1 MWVRN
6 ASKKSIAVLAW
17 LLCADPLRGMK
28 KNEYKD
34 LVVMTNKIRN
44 HGWNRIEKVLQY
56 LHIVLTADAT
66 VRNGKIMKYISQYIW
81 AVCSSFAVGNR
92 ELGHYICRFVY

>member
-28 KNEYKD
+28 KNENKD
-34 LVVMTNKIRN
+34 LAVMTNKIRN
-44 HGWNRIEKVLQY
+44 HGWNRIEKVIQY
-56 LHIVLTADAT
+56 LHIVLTADVTCVMA
-66 VRNGKIMKYISQYIW
+66 K
-81 AVCSSFAVGNR
+81 
-92 ELGHYICRFVY
+92 L